1 MSEREVFSFILILC
15 RVSAFVG
22 FFPLFSHRQL
32 PVLVKAGLAVGLT
45 VFWYGS
51 VPDHIYA
58 GQDVPMLM
66 QALMIIQEVGIGL
79 LLAMTVG
86 LLLVPAKIAGAYA
99 GQEIGLSLAS
109 ISDPGT
115 PDQSTLVTKVF
126 EAISVILFFGL
137 NLHHFLILILDVSM
151 NQLANKINLL
161 ELPIGGLVQM
171 VGVLPEYGL
180 QILAPLGIVMFLLTV
195 GLAFLNK
202 AAPTLNLF
210 TVGMSLRSGLG
221 IFCLFLF
228 MPIFVQAIVMYF
240 LRMTQQLEQMMAF
253 FES

>member
-1 MSEREVFSFILILC
+1 MNEREVFSFVLILC

-51 VPDHIYA
+51 VPGHLYA
-58 GQDVPMLM
+58 GNDVPMLL

-79 LLAMTVG
+79 LLAMTLG
-86 LLLVPAKIAGAYA
+86 LLLVPARIAGAYA
-99 GQEIGLSLAS
+99 GQEIGLSLAA
-109 ISDPGT
+109 ISDPGS

-126 EAISVILFFGL
+126 EAISVMLFFGL

-161 ELPIGGLVQM
+161 ELPTGGLVQM

-180 QILAPLGIVMFLLTV
+180 LILAPLGIVMFLLTV

-240 LRMTQQLEQMMAF
+240 LRLTQQLEQMMGF

>member
-1 MSEREVFSFILILC
+1 MSEREVFSFILVLC

-32 PVLVKAGLAVGLT
+32 PILVKAGLAVGLT
-45 VFWYGS
+45 LFWYDS
-51 VPDHIYA
+51 NL
-58 GQDVPMLM
+58 GQSLVDEDVPRLL
-66 QALMIIQEVGIGL
+66 QVLMIIQEVGIGL
-79 LLAMTVG
+79 LLAMTLG
-86 LLLVPAKIAGAYA
+86 LLLVPAKIAGAYV
-99 GQEIGLSLAS
+99 GQEIGLSLAA
-109 ISDPGT
+109 ISDPGST
-115 PDQSTLVTKVF
+115 DQSTLVTKVF
-126 EAISVILFFGL
+126 EAISVLLFFGL

-151 NQLANKINLL
+151 NQLANKISLL
-161 ELPIGGLVQM
+161 ELPTGGLVRLVDM
-171 VGVLPEYGL
+171 LPEYGL
-180 QILAPLGIVMFLLTV
+180 LILAPLGIVMFLLTV